1 MSSKHDQMA
10 STACSFLLDNL
21 RAGNSKLCQIFSTN
35 IRRVGFGGWPEP
47 DFVLK
52 DYGLDATFALE
63 FKPPFQ
69 TKREYLTGLGQ
80 ATAYTKTYNYAGLII
95 PEESEKFLIS
105 DYIQQVARQPETLGI
120 PLCVFK
126 YKNEQDLMLKRDNS
140 LTLIKEISNK
150 RTKFTPL
157 KSFNNE
163 KVFWTWWRDTS
174 PSEIYQLLDLSSQY
188 HDRSSDIY
196 SDFVWP
202 EFWKIIQRGKAR
214 DWEGVTRN
222 IKSAEKS
229 HKQNYKI
236 PLFGLGLIE
245 SSSGELSNFGYDL
258 HKIGKLYGPE
268 SMYFKDALAKR
279 LLVEGKHLELIQL
292 FIEFQDSCEEAYL
305 STSSNCFKAFE
316 NFLDLRG
323 LIPKRKPGRR
333 TTGKKNAFIRDEP
346 KLWNKLG
353 FLQFHGSQYFK
364 ADKGVK
370 FNLNKLI
377 KLCVG

>member
-1 MSSKHDQMA
+1 MSS
-10 STACSFLLDNL
+10 
-21 RAGNSKLCQIFSTN
+21 R
-35 IRRVGFGGWPEP
+35 
-47 DFVLK
+47 
-52 DYGLDATFALE
+52 
-63 FKPPFQ
+63 
-69 TKREYLTGLGQ
+69 LG
-80 ATAYTKTYNYAGLII
+80 
-95 PEESEKFLIS
+95 P
-105 DYIQQVARQPETLGI
+105 
-120 PLCVFK
+120 
-126 YKNEQDLMLKRDNS
+126 
-140 LTLIKEISNK
+140 
-150 RTKFTPL
+150 
-157 KSFNNE
+157 
-163 KVFWTWWRDTS
+163 
-174 PSEIYQLLDLSSQY
+174 
-188 HDRSSDIY
+188 SDIY

-353 FLQFHGSQYFK
+353 LLQFHGSQYFK